1 MNITVYLSS
10 KSDLSDNFT
19 NAVSAIGKGIGE
31 MNARLIYGGSNA
43 GQMHI
48 LAATAKQ
55 HGATAWCD
63 SGSVPAAVGSRCRRD
78 DIHSRPQRAQSAH
91 D

>member
-31 MNARLIYGGSNA
+31 MNARLIYG
-43 GQMHI
+43 
-48 LAATAKQ
+48 AATLDRCTSSQ
-55 HGATAWCD
+55 PLPNSTA
-63 SGSVPAAVGSRCRRD
+63 
-78 DIHSRPQRAQSAH
+78 QRSLV
-91 D
+91 

>member
-48 LAATAKQ
+48 RYAF
-55 HGATAWCD
+55 W
-63 SGSVPAAVGSRCRRD
+63 
-78 DIHSRPQRAQSAH
+78 
-91 D
+91 

>member
-31 MNARLIYGGSNA
+31 MNVRLIY
-43 GQMHI
+43 
-48 LAATAKQ
+48 
-55 HGATAWCD
+55 
-63 SGSVPAAVGSRCRRD
+63 
-78 DIHSRPQRAQSAH
+78 
-91 D
+91 